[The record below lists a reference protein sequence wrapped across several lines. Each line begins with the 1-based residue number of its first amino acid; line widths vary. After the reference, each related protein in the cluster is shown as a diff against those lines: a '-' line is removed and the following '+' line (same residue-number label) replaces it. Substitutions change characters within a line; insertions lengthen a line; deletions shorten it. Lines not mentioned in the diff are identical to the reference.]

1 MSIVVDRP
9 RGLAPTIGGST
20 YVKPSEMDWKPTRF
34 EKVSIK
40 VLYEDPERGE
50 MTCLL
55 KLEPGAH
62 IPFHKHLEIEQ
73 TLVLEGSVED
83 HDGVAGGR
91 RLHLAQAGIAT
102 RKHLARRCG
111 VVRSVPQTEPLLL
124 LGGRNPRVPKALLP
138 VRSKKFAGRY
148 CINSFHGFPTGIA
161 IDVVNLRTELLSHP
175 RRTRP

>member
-1 MSIVVDRP
+1 MSIVVDRL

-40 VLYEDPERGE
+40 VLYEDRERGE

-73 TLVLEGSVED
+73 TLVLEDSVED
-83 HDGVAGGR
+83 HDGVAAAGDYIWRKPGSLHENTSPGGAV
-91 RLHLAQAGIAT
+91 LFAVY
-102 RKHLARRCG
+102 RKPNLYYHSAEE
-111 VVRSVPQTEPLLL
+111 T
-124 LGGRNPRVPKALLP
+124 LG
-138 VRSKKFAGRY
+138 F
-148 CINSFHGFPTGIA
+148 
-161 IDVVNLRTELLSHP
+161 
-175 RRTRP
+175 